1 MLSVHDLACVRGDR
15 LLFKSL
21 DIALNAGGL
30 LYVLG
35 DNGSGKSSLLKLLC
49 GLLTP
54 ETGSVHWCGQNISR
68 EPEIY
73 QSNLTYIGHLNGL
86 KDDLS
91 ALENL
96 SFSSGIAGKPV
107 IASAGLAALQAIG
120 IERYAHVSVSEL
132 SQGQKRRVALA
143 RLWLTASPLW
153 ILDEPFAALDAA
165 AITTLTARL
174 NQHLADGGMAVIT
187 SHQDVNINAKSTHS
201 LRLGH

>member
-1 MLSVHDLACVRGDR
+1 MLTVHDLACVRGDR

-54 ETGSVHWCGQNISR
+54 ETGSVHWCGQKISH
-68 EPEIY
+68 EPDVY
-73 QSNLTYIGHLNGL
+73 QSSLTYIGHRNGL

-96 SFSSGIAGKPV
+96 SFSSGIAGKHV
-107 IASAGLAALQAIG
+107 TASEVLAALQAIG
-120 IERYAHVSVSEL
+120 IERWAHVAVSEL

-165 AITTLTARL
+165 AITTLATRL
-174 NQHLADGGMAVIT
+174 TEHLADGGMAVIT
-187 SHQDVNINAKSTHS
+187 SHQDVDINAKSTHS

>member
-1 MLSVHDLACVRGDR
+1 MLTVHDLACVRGDR
-15 LLFKSL
+15 LLFKNL

-49 GLLTP
+49 GLLAP
-54 ETGSVHWCGQNISR
+54 ETGSVHWCGGNINHAS
-68 EPEIY
+68 EAY

-96 SFSSGIAGKPV
+96 SFTSGIAGKN
-107 IASAGLAALQAIG
+107 IIESEALAALKAIG
-120 IERYAHVSVSEL
+120 IERYAHVMVSEL

-143 RLWLTASPLW
+143 RLWLTSSPLW

-165 AITTLTARL
+165 AITTLATRL
-174 NQHLADGGMAVIT
+174 TQHLADGGMAVIT
-187 SHQDVNINAKSTHS
+187 SHQEVNINAKATQS
-201 LRLGH
+201 LRLGN